1 MVSRTLERHP
11 LTVFLSITAVGLV
24 VWVGVQAVVW
34 LFLKVFGVNTS
45 LWAMIEALS
54 TAVAAA
60 AVVGGAFVA
69 SRELSELANV
79 RHMDVAD
86 KLFDELN
93 SPDNITARRWV
104 FQNLP
109 QDPVEGLR
117 TLTPEGRAH
126 IKRVLNSLDRVAF
139 LTQSNWIPE
148 DMVMPWMN
156 PMIVKAWAKLG
167 PYVEYESRRRN
178 EPEYYQMAR
187 RLAEHCVAWR
197 KNHVQ
202 ESDIIWLSDAL

>member
-1 MVSRTLERHP
+1 MTSRFLERHP
-11 LTVFLSITAVGLV
+11 LTVFLTITAVGLA
-24 VWVGVQAVVW
+24 VWLGIQVFLW
-34 LFLKVFGVNTS
+34 LFLSILNVNTS
-45 LWAMIEALS
+45 LWALIEALS

-79 RHMDVAD
+79 RHMEVAD
-86 KLFDELN
+86 KLFNELN
-93 SPDNITARRWV
+93 SPDNIAARRWV

-109 QDPVEGLR
+109 DDPKEGLR

-148 DMVMPWMN
+148 EMVMPWMN
-156 PMIVKAWAKLG
+156 PMIVKVWVKLG
-167 PYVEYESRRRN
+167 PYVEYERRRRN
-178 EPEYYQMAR
+178 EPEYYQVAR
-187 RLAEHCVAWR
+187 RLAERCIAWR
-197 KNHVQ
+197 KKHVQ
-202 ESDIIWLSDAL
+202 ESDIIWLPDAL

>member
-1 MVSRTLERHP
+1 MTSRLLERHP
-11 LTVFLSITAVGLV
+11 LAIFLSITAVGLAA
-24 VWVGVQAVVW
+24 WLGVQVFLW
-34 LFLKVFGVNTS
+34 LFLKVFNVNTS

-69 SRELSELANV
+69 TRELSELANV

-93 SPDNITARRWV
+93 SPENIAARRWV

-109 QDPVEGLR
+109 DDPTEGLR
-117 TLTPEGRAH
+117 TLTPEGRAY

-156 PMIVKAWAKLG
+156 PMIVKAWTKLG
-167 PYVEYESRRRN
+167 PYVEFESRRRN

-197 KNHVQ
+197 KKHVQ
-202 ESDIIWLSDAL
+202 VSDITWLSDAL